1 MLAIP
6 AIDLKNS
13 KVVRLTQ
20 GRFDETIYSS
30 EPLKTAQVWK
40 SQGAQ
45 LLHIVDLDGAIG
57 GVPKNLDIV
66 RNICLNIDIPVQFG
80 GGVRDRATIINI
92 LSSGVSK
99 VIIGTKALDFEFLKS
114 VVSEFKDKILVSVDT
129 IRDKVFTDGWVKP
142 TVASGL
148 DRIIQLKN
156 LGLKS
161 VIFTDISRDGTMQGP
176 NTEMIKSILEQGE
189 ISLIVAGGI
198 GSLEDIKKLNNLK
211 PEAPYGVII
220 GKALYEGK
228 FKLYEA
234 INITKNVNEK
244 NNSLS

>member
-1 MLAIP
+1 MIVIP
-6 AIDLKNS
+6 AIDLKNG

-30 EPLKTAQVWK
+30 EPLKIAQIWK
-40 SQGAQ
+40 SEGAQ
-45 LLHIVDLDGAIG
+45 LLHIVDLDGAMS
-57 GVPKNLDIV
+57 GVPQNLDFV

-114 VVSEFKDKILVSVDT
+114 VVMEFKDKILVSVDT
-129 IRDKVFTDGWVKP
+129 IRDKVFTEGWVKSS
-142 TVASGL
+142 VSSGL
-148 DRIIQLKN
+148 ERIIQLKN
-156 LGLKS
+156 FGLKS

-176 NTEMIKSILEQGE
+176 NFEMATAILEQGN

-198 GSLEDIKKLNNLK
+198 GSLEDIKKLNNLN
-211 PEAPYGVII
+211 PQSPYGVIV